1 MESEVFRMLSRLA
14 TVTGRVVLLA
24 RVQQDYLLIKIIYYV
39 LKLTCHAMDIVEESL
54 QGDE

>member
-24 RVQQDYLLIKIIYYV
+24 RVQQDYLLIKVIYYV
-39 LKLTCHAMDIVEESL
+39 LKLICYAMDAIEKSL
-54 QGDE
+54 QEDE